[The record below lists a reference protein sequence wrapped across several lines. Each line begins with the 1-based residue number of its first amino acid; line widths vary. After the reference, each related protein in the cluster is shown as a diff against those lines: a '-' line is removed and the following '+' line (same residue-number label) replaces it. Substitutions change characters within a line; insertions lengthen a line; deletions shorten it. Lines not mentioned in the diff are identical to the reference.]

1 MFQEESQHLPPGIG
15 SVWIGIRP
23 GRIAARPR
31 VAGAVDCPR
40 LEDNR
45 TVPLGVEGAR
55 IGMAPGNLAALDS
68 PLQLPT
74 GARLSENLLAVAWVH
89 RPVAIAMEDDRRY
102 HETWP
107 WGGRSPNGGLAQP
120 HGGESRG
127 HIMGGTA
134 CEPGMH
140 SDGRV
145 EIGIR
150 GAHDRRRSTTS

>member
-55 IGMAPGNLAALDS
+55 IGMAPGNLAALAS

-74 GARLSENLLAVAWVH
+74 GTRLSENLLPITWIH
-89 RPVAIAMEDDRRY
+89 CGVAIPVEHDCRY
-102 HETWP
+102 HEPWP
-107 WGGRSPNGGLAQP
+107 RRGRAPDGGFA
-120 HGGESRG
+120 
-127 HIMGGTA
+127 
-134 CEPGMH
+134 
-140 SDGRV
+140 
-145 EIGIR
+145 
-150 GAHDRRRSTTS
+150 